1 MSVSSESISGAGS
14 AQQNG
19 ASGGSPSGLPEASF
33 AESTKVVVAGL
44 LPTVA
49 RGLFKPR
56 RAMSKRLT
64 AMNADGKTVEVLSDI
79 KRKHPGQGARLFGGR
94 MVVLWGADAIR
105 EVMDNSAD
113 LYASDAGAKKKGM
126 CHFQPDALT
135 ISRGEEWRDRRA
147 FTEHVLATGERVHPD
162 GDRYLAT
169 VADEFSR
176 MRIRG
181 TLEWDRWERLF
192 DHLTLRVVLGDKAR
206 GDQDL
211 TELLSKL
218 MCEANRIVAGEA
230 ESSDTYHELHARME
244 WYLRDPEPGSL
255 VARFADAPQ
264 SDKTRVVH
272 QIPHWLFAMRD
283 TLGANTYR
291 ALAAIAADERV
302 EERVRE
308 EMEGRDLTSAADVD
322 GMRYLEGCFQ
332 EAMRLWPSTP
342 LLAREATR
350 DTVLAGERIEEG
362 TQVMLLNAFNHR
374 DPDGVADGD
383 LLKPE
388 RWETD
393 QRDYRFNHLA
403 SGSQWC
409 PGEPLVLLL
418 GKGVLAQ
425 MLSGWDL
432 TVVEPELPAGSRE
445 PLPHMLDF
453 YSTKFVVRRKK

>member
-1 MSVSSESISGAGS
+1 MSVSSESISADS
-14 AQQNG
+14 AHQNG

-44 LPTVA
+44 LPAVA

-56 RAMSKRLT
+56 RGAQKRLT
-64 AMNADGKTVEVLSDI
+64 AMNADAKTVEVLGDI
-79 KRKHPGQGARLFGGR
+79 KRKHPGQGAQLFGGR

-105 EVMDNSAD
+105 EVLDKSAD
-113 LYASDAGAKKKGM
+113 LYASDTGAKAKGM

-135 ISRGEEWRDRRA
+135 ISRGEEWKDRRA

-162 GDRYLAT
+162 GDRF
-169 VADEFSR
+169 VAIVGDEIAR

-181 TLEWDRWERLF
+181 TLEWERWERFF
-192 DHLTLRVVLGDKAR
+192 DHVTLRVVLGEKAR

-211 TELLSKL
+211 TELLSQL

-230 ESSDTYHELHARME
+230 ESSDAYHELHARME

-255 VARFADAPQ
+255 VGRFADAPQ
-264 SDKTRVVH
+264 SDRTRIVH

-291 ALAAIAADERV
+291 ALAAIAADQDV
-302 EERVRE
+302 EDRVRE
-308 EMEGRDLTSAADVD
+308 EMDGKELTSAADVD
-322 GMRYLEGCFQ
+322 SLRYLEGCLQ
-332 EAMRLWPSTP
+332 ESMRLWPSTP

-350 DTVLAGERIEEG
+350 ETTLAGERIDEG
-362 TQVMLLNAFNHR
+362 TQVMIVNTFNHR
-374 DPDGVADGD
+374 DPDSVADAD
-383 LLKPE
+383 RLKPE
-388 RWETD
+388 RWESGK
-393 QRDYRFNHLA
+393 RDYRFNHL
-403 SGSQWC
+403 SNGSQWC

-418 GKGVLAQ
+418 GKAAIARTLV
-425 MLSGWDL
+425 GWDL
-432 TVVEPELPAGSRE
+432 TLEEPRLEAGR

-453 YSTKFVVRRKK
+453 FSIRFNARRRP

>member
-1 MSVSSESISGAGS
+1 MSVSSESATGAA
-14 AQQNG
+14 AQTNG
-19 ASGGSPSGLPEASF
+19 ASAGTPSGLPEASI
-33 AESTKVVVAGL
+33 AESTKVVAAGL
-44 LPTVA
+44 LPAVA

-56 RAMSKRLT
+56 RSMSKHLT
-64 AMNADGKTVEVLSDI
+64 AINADGKTVEVLGEI
-79 KRKHPGQGARLFGGR
+79 KRKHPGQGVRLFGGR

-105 EVMDNSAD
+105 EVMESSAD
-113 LYASDAGAKKKGM
+113 LYASDTGAKAKGM

-162 GDRYLAT
+162 GDHHMSI
-169 VADEFSR
+169 VADEISR

-181 TLEWDRWERLF
+181 TLEWERWERLF
-192 DHLTLRVVLGDKAR
+192 DHLTLRVVLGEKAR

-211 TELLSKL
+211 TALLDKL

-230 ESSDTYHELHARME
+230 ESSDAYHELHARME

-255 VARFADAPQ
+255 VAHFADAPQ
-264 SDKTRVVH
+264 TDKTRVVH

-291 ALAAIAADERV
+291 ALAAIGADETI

-308 EMEGRDLTSAADVD
+308 EFAERDLTSAQDVD
-322 GMRYLEGCFQ
+322 GLRYLEGCLQ
-332 EAMRLWPSTP
+332 ESMRLWPSTP
-342 LLAREATR
+342 ILAREATR
-350 DTVLAGERIEEG
+350 DAVLAGERIEEG
-362 TQVMLLNAFNHR
+362 TQVMLVNTFNHR
-374 DPDGVADGD
+374 DTDSVADAD

-388 RWETD
+388 RWETEK
-393 QRDYRFNHLA
+393 RDYRFNHLA

-418 GKGVLAQ
+418 GKAVIAQ
-425 MLSGWDL
+425 TLKGWDV
-432 TVVEPELPAGSRE
+432 TVVEPDLPAGSRE
-445 PLPHMLDF
+445 PLPNMLDF
-453 YSTKFVVRRKK
+453 YSIRLVVRRRK